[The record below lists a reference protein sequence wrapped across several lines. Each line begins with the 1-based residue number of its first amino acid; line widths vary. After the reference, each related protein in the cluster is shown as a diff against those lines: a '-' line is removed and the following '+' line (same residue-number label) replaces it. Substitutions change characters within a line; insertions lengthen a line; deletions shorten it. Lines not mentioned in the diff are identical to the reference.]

1 MTQNPKRSLI
11 LPALILF
18 ALVVF
23 GVLYI
28 CHRIY
33 VAPPPTQSQV
43 EALNDALKNGLI
55 SKPQYDSEMKRLKDQ
70 SQSKAQPPP
79 TQSNP

>member
-1 MTQNPKRSLI
+1 MTHNTKRSLI
-11 LPALILF
+11 LPVLILF

-23 GVLYI
+23 GVLYV

-33 VAPPPTQSQV
+33 LTHPPTQSQI

-55 SKPQYDSEMKRLKDQ
+55 SKPQYDSELKKLKEQQ
-70 SQSKAQPPP
+70 SQSTPPP
-79 TQSNP
+79 HSNP

>member
-1 MTQNPKRSLI
+1 MTHNTKRGLI

-23 GVLYI
+23 GVVYL

-33 VAPPPTQSQV
+33 RTHPPTQSQV

-55 SKPQYDSEMKRLKDQ
+55 SKPQYDSELKKLNDKSQ
-70 SQSKAQPPP
+70 PNPQLPPSQSTP
-79 TQSNP
+79 